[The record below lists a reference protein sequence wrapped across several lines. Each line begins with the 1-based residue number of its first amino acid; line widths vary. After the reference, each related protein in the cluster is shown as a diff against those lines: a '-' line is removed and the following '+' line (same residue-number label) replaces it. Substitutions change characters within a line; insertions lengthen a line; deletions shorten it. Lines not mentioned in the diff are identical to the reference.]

1 MKANLDDQGMP
12 QKDALSFKNGLL
24 SIIFRNETIAIAK
37 LQSFSPELTVTEF
50 SIPFWTNRSGLNLLN
65 FLSVYLI

>member
-1 MKANLDDQGMP
+1 VKANLDDQGMLI

-37 LQSFSPELTVTEF
+37 L
-50 SIPFWTNRSGLNLLN
+50 
-65 FLSVYLI
+65 

>member
-1 MKANLDDQGMP
+1 VKANLDDQGMLI

-37 LQSFSPELTVTEF
+37 LQNFSPELVATEF
-50 SIPFWTNRSGLNLLN
+50 SIPFWTNRSA
-65 FLSVYLI
+65 